1 MMTDEKF
8 INRCEE
14 AIMEYN
20 GCLYKVC
27 LVWFVKALQN
37 YKALFT
43 TFNGYYYEA
52 TYNGD
57 KDELYLDVYKKE
69 TNLKFEDITYK
80 H

>member
-1 MMTDEKF
+1 MSNEKF
-8 INRCEE
+8 INRCEK
-14 AIMEYN
+14 AI
-20 GCLYKVC
+20 GKKSC

-43 TFNGYYYEA
+43 TFDGYYYEA

-69 TNLKFEDITYK
+69 QNIKFEHILDEK
-80 H
+80 